1 MKENEDKL
9 LYKLTSTQGSL
20 LDDVSLISVLNDL
33 KRKANE
39 SRTKISSAQET
50 ELKLNAARE
59 EYRPG
64 IKNLGLI

>member
-20 LDDVSLISVLNDL
+20 LDDVSLILVLNDL

-39 SRTKISSAQET
+39 SRAKILSAQET

-64 IKNLGLI
+64 TKLITNK

>member
-20 LDDVSLISVLNDL
+20 LDDVSLILVLNDL

-39 SRTKISSAQET
+39 SRAKILSAKET

-64 IKNLGLI
+64 TKLITNK